1 MENKKDP
8 NCICYGN
15 WQSIVKEN
23 QDNLD
28 KIYIDEDGKEFIF
41 FGIVHGS
48 DDYYYGL
55 HERGTIGKLRL
66 VSCVMNIESAGF
78 TLKENKMKND
88 IDVDEMLVDIDEE
101 TIKIPAEE
109 ALEMF
114 PNAKNFFY
122 GFNVAKK
129 HGLEYEYVEWFIRN
143 LKVSEDDVYLAVS
156 HALYEWD
163 L

>member
-1 MENKKDP
+1 MINEKDP

-41 FGIVHGS
+41 FGIVYGS

-78 TLKENKMKND
+78 TLKENKMKNG
-88 IDVDEMLVDIDEE
+88 IDVDKMLNLDEE
-101 TIKIPAEE
+101 TVKIPSEE

-129 HGLEYEYVEWFIRN
+129 HGLEYEFVEWFLRNLSATDYDIRN
-143 LKVSEDDVYLAVS
+143 AVEI
-156 HALYEWD
+156 ALYEWD

>member
-1 MENKKDP
+1 MENKKD
-8 NCICYGN
+8 G
-15 WQSIVKEN
+15 
-23 QDNLD
+23 
-28 KIYIDEDGKEFIF
+28 
-41 FGIVHGS
+41 
-48 DDYYYGL
+48 
-55 HERGTIGKLRL
+55 
-66 VSCVMNIESAGF
+66 
-78 TLKENKMKND
+78 

-101 TIKIPAEE
+101 AIKIPAEE

-114 PNAKNFFY
+114 PNAKKFFY